1 MPFKLT
7 LVRSQDGQIK
17 FIEEVHG
24 ENLVELLAH
33 FMMLIV
39 RVQNQIHEENVRIIK
54 RVNYANDD
62 IPF

>member
-24 ENLVELLAH
+24 DNLVELLAH

-39 RVQNQIHEENVRIIK
+39 RVQNQIHEDNIRILK
-54 RVNYANDD
+54 RTDANDD